1 MLSKLEEIDPETLA
15 FKLLIFLTFKDEAMR
30 PVDISNALEEKGSSV
45 RARLAELK
53 QEGLVE
59 STNDGYISNV
69 TSYDI
74 LMKLF
79 RHPPLQ

>member
-1 MLSKLEEIDPETLA
+1 MIPKLDKIDPETLA
-15 FKLLIFLTFKDEAMR
+15 FKLLIFLTFKDEPMR
-30 PVDISNALEEKGSSV
+30 PVDISDALEEKGSSV

-53 QEGLVE
+53 KEGLVE

-69 TSYDI
+69 TSYDV
-74 LMKLF
+74 LMKLY